1 MPIIVVQAYAKF
13 AQCLEVLNSIDR
25 QPLSSKYT
33 VLVYVDGIAARHK
46 RDADVVNERNKLLN
60 FLCKR
65 ADKQTYGF
73 KLILHTS
80 EVNKGPYLCC
90 HGAVEMG
97 FTIDDFVIF
106 TEDDIVLCRDSLEMY
121 ESFREGKIETP
132 GNVLGVTAQS
142 QRYGKTT
149 SSPIEVTAKAQIIKA
164 AATNAR
170 RLELHH
176 WAPNKQF
183 GMFKTGWDRISFIRK
198 GDFAASPG
206 FADRSY
212 SKFGADR
219 ATGHYC
225 QENRLSFLFSFVPR
239 IQDIGFYHI
248 NGVTTRCQGTQG
260 KTSNTI
266 KSITTDDL
274 DEAVFPPN
282 PFTAS

>member
-13 AQCLEVLNSIDR
+13 AECLEVLNSIDR

-33 VLVYVDGIAARHK
+33 VLVYVDGLAQSHRRDRHVLDE
-46 RDADVVNERNKLLN
+46 RDKLLEY
-60 FLCKR
+60 LRKR
-65 ADKQTYGF
+65 VGTETNGF
-73 KLILHTS
+73 KLMLHECDT
-80 EVNKGPYLCC
+80 NKGPYLCC
-90 HGAVEMG
+90 HDAVEMG

-106 TEDDIVLCRDSLEMY
+106 TEDDIVFCQDSLELY
-121 ESFREGKIETP
+121 ESFREGEIGCHGTA
-132 GNVLGVTAQS
+132 VGVTAQS
-142 QRYGKTT
+142 QRYGMTRSAPLDEKT
-149 SSPIEVTAKAQIIKA
+149 KAQTVKA
-164 AATNAR
+164 AAIRAR

-206 FADRSY
+206 FAGKSY

-225 QENRLSFLFSFVPR
+225 QENRLAFLFSFVPR
-239 IQDIGFYHI
+239 IQDIGFYHV

-274 DEAVFPPN
+274 SVSLFPPER
-282 PFTAS
+282 FTI